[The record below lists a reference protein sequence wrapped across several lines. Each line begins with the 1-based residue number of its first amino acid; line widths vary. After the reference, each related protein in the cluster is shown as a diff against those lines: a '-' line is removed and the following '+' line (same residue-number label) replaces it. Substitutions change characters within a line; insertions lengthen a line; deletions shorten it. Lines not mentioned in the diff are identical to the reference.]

1 MTQVAAASNEPLS
14 AHHSLI
20 TDILN
25 THQQQPGA
33 LLPVLHAI
41 QDAIGYI
48 PTEAV
53 GLIAS
58 ALQQSRADVHGVIS
72 FYHHFRTTP
81 PGNKVLQVCRA
92 EACQARGSRAL
103 EQHVKQSLQVNYHQT
118 TRDGEFTL
126 EPVYCLGN
134 CACGPTIQIGSDIY
148 GRVDAERFEQLVAEA
163 TTVAVEV
170 Q

>member
-1 MTQVAAASNEPLS
+1 MSKLPGQALVADPNSQVIAN
-14 AHHSLI
+14 
-20 TDILN
+20 IL
-25 THQQQPGA
+25 TEHQHRPGA
-33 LLPVLHAI
+33 LLPILHAI
-41 QDAIGYI
+41 QAALGFV
-48 PTEAV
+48 PAES
-53 GLIAS
+53 LSQIAS
-58 ALQQSRADVHGVIS
+58 ALQITRAEVHGVVS

-103 EQHVKQSLQVNYHQT
+103 EQHVKQSLQVDYHQT